1 MQIIEQTVV
10 AKNPKKASEDGI
22 LVTDDFV
29 AVIDGSTSK
38 TDRRYSLFSS
48 NGRLAMKLVADTLR
62 HAPKT
67 VSMQQ
72 FCVEA
77 TRALRRKYRKS
88 DLPRLTD
95 HPEERLAASA
105 VIFSR
110 LRREIWMIGDCQ
122 CLINGQLYENPKPS
136 EAILARMRADE
147 VKRLLANG
155 HTVDEL
161 LSDDIAR
168 PTIIPAMLEYM
179 REGQNKTYAVI
190 DGFDIPLNSVRQIT
204 LTFEPFE
211 LVLASDGY
219 PTLHSSLAESEA
231 ALAHQLETDP
241 LNVGTFQA
249 TKACMKGNNS
259 FDDRAY
265 IRFIV

>member
-1 MQIIEQTVV
+1 MELVARTLRQT
-10 AKNPKKASEDGI
+10 AKN
-22 LVTDDFV
+22 
-29 AVIDGSTSK
+29 
-38 TDRRYSLFSS
+38 
-48 NGRLAMKLVADTLR
+48 
-62 HAPKT
+62 

-72 FCVEA
+72 FCIEV
-77 TRALRRKYRKS
+77 TQTLRRKYRKR
-88 DLPRLTD
+88 DLTRLTD

-122 CLINGQLYENPKPS
+122 CLINGQHYENPKPS
-136 EAILARMRADE
+136 EAILAKMRADE
-147 VKRLLANG
+147 VEHLLANG

-161 LSDDIAR
+161 LLDDIAR
-168 PTIIPAMLEYM
+168 PTIIPTMLQYM

-190 DGFDIPLNSVRQIT
+190 DGFDIPLNCVRQIT

-219 PTLHSSLAESEA
+219 PTLHPTLAESEA

-241 LNVGTFQA
+241 LNIGSFQA

>member
-10 AKNPKKASEDGI
+10 AKSPKKKSEDGI
-22 LVTDDFV
+22 IVTDDFV

-38 TDRRYSLFSS
+38 TDRHYSLFST
-48 NGRLAMKLVADTLR
+48 NGRLAMKLVASTLR
-62 HAPKT
+62 HASKS

-72 FCVEA
+72 FCNDA
-77 TRALRRKYRKS
+77 TQALRSKYRKR
-88 DLPRLTD
+88 DLSRLTD

-122 CLINGQLYENPKPS
+122 CLINGQLYDNPKPS
-136 EAILARMRADE
+136 EALLARMRADE
-147 VKRLLANG
+147 VKRLLAHG
-155 HTVDEL
+155 HTVEEL
-161 LSDDIAR
+161 LLNDMAR
-168 PTIIPAMLEYM
+168 PTIIPAMLQYM
-179 REGQNKTYAVI
+179 HEGQNKTYAVI
-190 DGFDIPLNSVRQIT
+190 DGFDIPLNAVRQIA

-219 PTLHSSLAESEA
+219 PTLCPTLAESEA
-231 ALAHQLETDP
+231 ALAQQLQTDP
-241 LNVGTFQA
+241 LNIGAFQA
-249 TKACMKGNNS
+249 TKACLKGNNS

-265 IRFIV
+265 IRFKV